1 MAPGPSI
8 DAVMRQAGSFR
19 SIEGVRRVLSVVL
32 VTRPPAGWPS
42 RRGTPTRPRARTASR
57 AAVGCRPPGGAAPRR
72 RS

>member
-32 VTRPPAGWPS
+32 VTRPPAGWPRYS
-42 RRGTPTRPRARTASR
+42 DSTTCSDR
-57 AAVGCRPPGGAAPRR
+57 
-72 RS
+72 